1 MNLII
6 IIILF
11 ICIGMYLNQFEKY
24 EKDVKINE
32 LNMKLG
38 EGNESFYNKTFGLIE
53 TIKYQN
59 LYIKE
64 NITTKNVVHNIL
76 NPMVYMVITE
86 VNTIIPIITNLNK
99 RNNNNMKETLI
110 KIGIILIILILIF
123 KIPLLIGNFIIIYF
137 FIKEKKKDK
146 TKIWE

>member
-1 MNLII
+1 
-6 IIILF
+6 
-11 ICIGMYLNQFEKY
+11 MYLNQFEKY